1 MYASAVKITVQR
13 KKKQAS
19 ILPVLCKAFG
29 STFLFG
35 SALKLV
41 TDLLIFVSPQIL
53 HLIIKFV
60 ERTNK
65 PLVVE
70 KQFNNASTN
79 SNDIPFGS
87 QREPLWHGILFAAGL
102 FGVAG
107 LQTIF
112 KTHHYHCMSIVGQR
126 IRTAII
132 GAVYKK
138 ALILSNLV
146 RKDSTIGEIV
156 NLLAVDAQLLM
167 DLTQHINMLWSAPLQ
182 IGLALYFL
190 WNLLGP
196 SILAGE

>member
-1 MYASAVKITVQR
+1 MYASAVKITVQK

-29 STFLFG
+29 PTFLFG
-35 SALKLV
+35 SVLKLI
-41 TDLLIFVSPQIL
+41 TDLLVFISPQIL

-60 ERTNK
+60 EK
-65 PLVVE
+65 ADKHLVIE
-70 KQFNNASTN
+70 KQFSNASTN
-79 SNDIPFGS
+79 STGLPFNS

-102 FGVAG
+102 SGVAG

-112 KTHHYHCMSIVGQR
+112 KTHHYHHMSIVGQR

-156 NLLAVDAQLLM
+156 NLLAVDAQLFM
-167 DLTQHINMLWSAPLQ
+167 DSTQHINMLWSSPLQ
-182 IGLALYFL
+182 ISLALYFL

-196 SILAGE
+196 SILAG